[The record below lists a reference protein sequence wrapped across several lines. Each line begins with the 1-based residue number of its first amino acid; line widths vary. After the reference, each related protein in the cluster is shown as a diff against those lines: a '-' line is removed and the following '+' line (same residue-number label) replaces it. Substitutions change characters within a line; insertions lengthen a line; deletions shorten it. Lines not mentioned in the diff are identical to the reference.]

1 MSTDQIRGGPIRGG
15 RVDLRT
21 FLDGAVAAIED
32 GDIAWAIIDAAW
44 FRGREPTLDQW
55 GSWGDARY
63 AAADLLAALLAGD
76 KDAIVEHA
84 EAVGLLLELEDRAA
98 AHIGPGAQAG
108 EAAAFA
114 FRQYLRLIA
123 DTPDVDADP
132 SEDRRDRLVDFLEAG
147 CLAPLPGD
155 LPVTIGPWTD
165 VDREAVTGA
174 LYESMACI
182 DSIMARYPG
191 VDPDTAEALYQAGEG
206 DPADLSDEHR
216 EKVRRQARMLV
227 AACDRRAE
235 G

>member
-108 EAAAFA
+108 EALVHF
-114 FRQYLRLIA
+114 
-123 DTPDVDADP
+123 V
-132 SEDRRDRLVDFLEAG
+132 RRDGAALDVQQRRAVVGVKAG
-147 CLAPLPGD
+147 HAAKNVHAD
-155 LPVTIGPWTD
+155 AV
-165 VDREAVTGA
+165 AVTVSARRSDHRAHGHVGEFA
-174 LYESMACI
+174 HAAQRLRRLGGG
-182 DSIMARYPG
+182 DSG
-191 VDPDTAEALYQAGEG
+191 
-206 DPADLSDEHR
+206 
-216 EKVRRQARMLV
+216 
-227 AACDRRAE
+227 
-235 G
+235 